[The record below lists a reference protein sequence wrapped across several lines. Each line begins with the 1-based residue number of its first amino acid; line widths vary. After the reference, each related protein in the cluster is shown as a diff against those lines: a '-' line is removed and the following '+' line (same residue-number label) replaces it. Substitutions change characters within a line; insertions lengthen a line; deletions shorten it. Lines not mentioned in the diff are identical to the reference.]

1 MEELIQNFDFDPM
14 LRGNICL
21 PTEFVLG
28 EDPAYILTDAEI
40 FMEWRKSPG
49 QVVVAKFSVGRGFTI
64 TGDYRFRFDSQI
76 IRVPA
81 DTYKYDIL
89 IVFKRDGNSEPETLI
104 GGKVPIVSTV
114 TELKV

>member
-14 LRGNICL
+14 LRGNMCL
-21 PTEFVLG
+21 PTEFVIE

-49 QVVVAKFSVGRGFTI
+49 QVVVAKFSVGKGFTI
-64 TGDYRFRFDSQI
+64 TGDYKFRFDSQI
-76 IRVPA
+76 IHVPA

-89 IVFKRDGNSEPETLI
+89 IVFKRNGNSEPETLI
-104 GGKVPIVSTV
+104 GGKVTIVSTI
-114 TELKV
+114 TELKG